1 MVREQGRLARIKER
15 EEMAAEAKKRA
26 EAEAAA
32 RRKRFEEEEAASKAV
47 LADRMEKE
55 RVARI
60 EFERKREL
68 DREKE
73 RRCGLLPMYMGYA
86 CVHAS
91 TTCMRSA
98 YQWVYIIGMLNF
110 LGEQCEL
117 IAVLGHVRIVFHAAT
132 LVANCGVC
140 LP

>member
-1 MVREQGRLARIKER
+1 
-15 EEMAAEAKKRA
+15 MAAEAKRRA

-32 RRKRFEEEEAASKAV
+32 RRKKFEEEEAASKAV

-73 RRCGLLPMYMGYA
+73 RRCGLLPRYVHGLPLCACLHHMYEECLING
-86 CVHAS
+86 C
-91 TTCMRSA
+91 T
-98 YQWVYIIGMLNF
+98 VYITSALNF
-110 LGEQCEL
+110 FSNLCEV
-117 IAVLGHVRIVFHAAT
+117 IAVLGHVRKVIHAPT
-132 LVANCGVC
+132 LVADCGVC